1 MLLCYNIITILA
13 VLRAT
18 IQFSLSIIDK
28 STVCLRCSSSSVF
41 GTRGVVYV
49 SQYYSYKILFGYM
62 HINLHTK

>member
-1 MLLCYNIITILA
+1 MLLCYNVITILS

-28 STVCLRCSSSSVF
+28 PTVCLRCSSSRVV

-49 SQYYSYKILFGYM
+49 SQYYSYKILFGFM